1 MAFQSIGKNLRLRRI
16 LSDGRAVVVAMD
28 HGNAAGPVRG
38 LERPARVVRQIARSG
53 ADAILVTPGVLRQV
67 SDDLEDLAVVLRI
80 DGCASPQGSGQMHL
94 FVDVEQAVAMG
105 ADAVVMNAT
114 LGAGFEG
121 EELKKVGAV
130 ASEAERWGMPVVAE
144 ILSNAMMANHMDMA
158 GTGSDQL
165 PPGIGDDISLACRM
179 GAELGS
185 DVIKTRYSG
194 DVEEFRHSVDGCG
207 VPVLVAGGPRREGG
221 LEGTLQTV
229 REILDAGASGVIFG
243 RQIWQHSDPAE
254 AAAAVASLV
263 HSDRGRR
270 SSAEG
275 RGSEPSA

>member
-185 DVIKTRYSG
+185 DVIKTGRSG
-194 DVEEFRHSVDGCG
+194 STAIRRRRRQPSQAWSTATGDGGRAPRAAGPSRLRDALDHAARSVVGRAGGRPGIGTVPIRGNALGIRPG
-207 VPVLVAGGPRREGG
+207 VP
-221 LEGTLQTV
+221 
-229 REILDAGASGVIFG
+229 
-243 RQIWQHSDPAE
+243 
-254 AAAAVASLV
+254 
-263 HSDRGRR
+263 
-270 SSAEG
+270 
-275 RGSEPSA
+275 